1 MGVGQEVGM
10 IGGGAGGWYV
20 QGWGRRLVCAGV
32 EQEVGMCR
40 GGAGGW
46 NMWEWGRRLALV
58 MCLVTC
64 ICKRWEGLRWEGLRW
79 DVC

>member
-1 MGVGQEVGM
+1 
-10 IGGGAGGWYV
+10 
-20 QGWGRRLVCAGV
+20 
-32 EQEVGMCR
+32 MCR